1 MTTVKDVPV
10 AKLIDA
16 TKEKLK
22 TVESVKPPEWMKF
35 AKSGAHAY
43 RPPEQQDFWYIRAA
57 SILRKIYLEGPVG
70 TARLR
75 TFYGGR
81 KRRGYKPAH
90 FKRGS
95 GNIVRKILMQLES
108 AGFVVK
114 TPHGR
119 KISPKGQKFLDNT
132 AFEASKR

>member
-1 MTTVKDVPV
+1 MTTAKDVPA

-16 TKEKLK
+16 AKERLK
-22 TVESVKPPEWMKF
+22 GIEGIKPPEWMKF

-57 SILRKIYLEGPVG
+57 SVLRRIYLDGPVG
-70 TARLR
+70 TSRLR
-75 TFYGGR
+75 TYYGGR

-95 GNIVRKILMQLES
+95 GNIVRKILLQLDA
-108 AGFVVK
+108 AGFVAK
-114 TPHGR
+114 TPKGR
-119 KISPKGQKFLDNT
+119 KITPKGQKFLDNA
-132 AFEASKR
+132 AFEAR